1 MSELFH
7 VVDGTADAKNLIY
20 ATWLRSY
27 QSSSHLV
34 RHVSRNDFFAGHHD
48 VLDRIFAREPIVK
61 LAVMPDDHS
70 VILGWAC
77 YEPWQQM
84 DIVDRAA
91 GVLQVSRQLVLHYVY
106 VKPSFRRYGVAKA
119 LLADLKR
126 PFTYTHRTDNL
137 SYFDKH
143 LEGCHY
149 NPYRA

>member
-7 VVDGTADAKNLIY
+7 VVDATADAKNLIY

-77 YEPWQQM
+77 YEP
-84 DIVDRAA
+84 
-91 GVLQVSRQLVLHYVY
+91 GTLHYVY

-119 LLADLKR
+119 LLAGVQH

>member
-7 VVDGTADAKNLIY
+7 VIDGTVDAKNLIY

-27 QSSSHLV
+27 QSNSHLV
-34 RHVSRNDFFAGHHD
+34 RHISRNDFFAGHHD
-48 VLDRIFAREPIVK
+48 VLDGIFAREPIVK

-77 YEPWQQM
+77 YEP
-84 DIVDRAA
+84 
-91 GVLQVSRQLVLHYVY
+91 GTLHYVY

-119 LLADLKR
+119 LLAEVQH

-137 SYFDKH
+137 TYFDKH
-143 LEGCHY
+143 LQGCNY